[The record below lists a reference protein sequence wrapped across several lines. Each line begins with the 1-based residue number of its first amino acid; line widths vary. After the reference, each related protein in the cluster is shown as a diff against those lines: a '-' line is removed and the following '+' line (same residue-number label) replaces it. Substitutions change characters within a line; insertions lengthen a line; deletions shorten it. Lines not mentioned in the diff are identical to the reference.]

1 MATLFKLNQITTA
14 MERQEEKDRR
24 NIFLMGSN
32 AENALPNDS

>member
-1 MATLFKLNQITTA
+1 

-32 AENALPNDS
+32 TESALPNDSYSATTGPETPRK